1 MKIRAALFSAL
12 LIGCLAGTAQ
22 ATTTATKNEW
32 SEVVSYDDLDL
43 SNEAHA
49 AILLQRVKDAAH
61 RVCIRSGALLALDF
75 PEPMQ
80 RCTNDATSRAIA
92 DLSARSI
99 TVSGG
104 IGQKRQ

>member
-1 MKIRAALFSAL
+1 MKIRALLFSAL
-12 LIGCLAGTAQ
+12 LIGCLGGTAQ
-22 ATTTATKNEW
+22 ATTPAPKDEW
-32 SEVVSYDDLDL
+32 SEAVSYGDLDM

-49 AILLQRVKDAAH
+49 AILLQRVKDAAR

-92 DLSARSI
+92 DLDARSI
-99 TVSGG
+99 TIAGG
-104 IGQKRQ
+104 LGQKRQ